1 MRLYN
6 LNEVTPTDI
15 GVYIFTFLNFTSCL
29 ALDFYLNKFFAVKI
43 WLIFFWVPFPF
54 VYFVNIVDKKSYD
67 IKVSLDVAFIFVSM
81 VFIGVL
87 IFSYTDLI
95 NEIEKKSKIQEVSE
109 PPRPSVNGEFDKYD
123 FEPVE

>member
-6 LNEVTPTDI
+6 VREVTPTDI
-15 GVYIFTFLNFTSCL
+15 GVYIFTLLNFTSCL

-67 IKVSLDVAFIFVSM
+67 IKVSLDVSCIFVSM
-81 VFIGVL
+81 AFIGCSIMMYPDIKKELVN
-87 IFSYTDLI
+87 ISK
-95 NEIEKKSKIQEVSE
+95 EKKLVEEKLKE
-109 PPRPSVNGEFDKYD
+109 GEFGYED
-123 FEPVE
+123 FVPLE

>member
-6 LNEVTPTDI
+6 IKEVTPTDI

-67 IKVSLDVAFIFVSM
+67 IKVSLDVSFIFVSM
-81 VFIGVL
+81 AFIGIL
-87 IFSYTDLI
+87 IMGFPDLKKELA
-95 NEIEKKSKIQEVSE
+95 NRSKEKKLVEEKLKE
-109 PPRPSVNGEFDKYD
+109 GEFRYED
-123 FEPVE
+123 FVPLE

>member
-6 LNEVTPTDI
+6 VREVTPTDI
-15 GVYIFTFLNFTSCL
+15 GVYIFTLLNFTSCL

-67 IKVSLDVAFIFVSM
+67 IKVSLDVSFIFVSM
-81 VFIGVL
+81 AFIGIL
-87 IFSYTDLI
+87 IMGFPDLKKELA
-95 NEIEKKSKIQEVSE
+95 NRSKEKKLEEEKLKE
-109 PPRPSVNGEFDKYD
+109 GEFRYED
-123 FEPVE
+123 FVPLE